1 MGAQVIAWLLS
12 EFGGWLAGAGAVIVA
27 LVTAW
32 WRGRSSAKQQTALE
46 AAEAYAKTRKGM
58 DDADAEISDDP
69 HVLRSALSVRPP
81 DTK

>member
-1 MGAQVIAWLLS
+1 MGD
-12 EFGGWLAGAGAVIVA
+12 
-27 LVTAW
+27 VTATLLRW
-32 WRGRSSAKQQTALE
+32 LWKPFAVLLALLAVWLRGRASARQQTALE